1 MFVIRWQEC
10 FCVEDLS
17 VPPPPSANPYM
28 NMNGIQNNNNRAPN
42 KEVND
47 AILFSKLQAYDLVT
61 GNCAGRSAN
70 AMKKAS
76 WAIRIFLGPR
86 TRKRQAICTYRKTT
100 GTQAR
105 DA

>member
-61 GNCAGRSAN
+61 GKLRWEIGERDEKSELGDTH
-70 AMKKAS
+70 
-76 WAIRIFLGPR
+76 FLGPP
-86 TRKRQAICTYRKTT
+86 YP
-100 GTQAR
+100 
-105 DA
+105 